1 MKIIIKFSWIFNPR
15 KKFLQNYAKQ
25 ILGKKRPGKKA
36 PSEREQILSNY
47 ALEIKAAKE

>member
-1 MKIIIKFSWIFNPR
+1 MKINKLAWIFKPR
-15 KKFLQNYAKQ
+15 KKFLENYARQ